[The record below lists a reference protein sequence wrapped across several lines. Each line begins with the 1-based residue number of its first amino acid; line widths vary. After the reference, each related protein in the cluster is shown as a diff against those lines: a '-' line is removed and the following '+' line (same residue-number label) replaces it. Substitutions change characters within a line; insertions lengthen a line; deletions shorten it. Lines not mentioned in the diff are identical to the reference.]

1 MRPSP
6 PPYDPSR
13 LRPRAALRRALAGRR
28 VLITGPALDGVGR
41 VLAHIHALHGAE
53 VALADVLPLEAVA
66 AECAALGAAR
76 VVACR
81 FDAALEGDSARMVR
95 EACAG
100 VTGGAL
106 DAVYLNHNA
115 GVFCAMLEQPE
126 LVKCARR
133 LMAINFFSYAEIAD
147 AAMPFLLD
155 AARAAGADKGAAAP
169 SAIVAISSLAAAMP
183 MLDTHA
189 YAASKAAISSWFSSL
204 RIELRRDAARAR
216 LVQVNL
222 MYFSAVRTATLVRA
236 LGGEGGPNQRVLA
249 LAADPVDA
257 AFATVEACRLRRPVS
272 YYPENVGILPKIYAI
287 WPWLARRIV
296 SSVVVKAVVVT
307 ENAAAAAAAAAAG
320 KTAAATTAAAAAAA
334 AAVVVME

>member
-1 MRPSP
+1 MPSP

-76 VVACR
+76 VVTVR

-100 VTGGAL
+100 LTGGL
-106 DAVYLNHNA
+106 IDAVYLNHNA
-115 GVFCAMLEQPE
+115 GVFCPMLEQPE
-126 LVKCARR
+126 LVRTARR
-133 LMAINFFSYAEIAD
+133 LMSINFFAYAEIAD
-147 AAMPFLLD
+147 AAMPALLA
-155 AARAAGADKGAAAP
+155 AARAAGAGAGAGAAPP
-169 SAIVAISSLAAAMP
+169 SAIVAISSLAAALP

-189 YAASKAAISSWFSSL
+189 YAASKAAIAAWFGAL
-204 RIELRRDAARAR
+204 RIELRRDAAKAR
-216 LVQVNL
+216 LLGVHIVN
-222 MYFSAVRTATLVRA
+222 FSAVRTATLVRA

-257 AFATVEACRLRRPVS
+257 AFATIEACRLRRPVS
-272 YYPENVGILPKIYAI
+272 YFPASVGILPVIYAV

-296 SSVVVKAVVVT
+296 SSVVVKAVVAAPSASASLAP
-307 ENAAAAAAAAAAG
+307 EASPPAASADGGAANAHELQR
-320 KTAAATTAAAAAAA
+320 
-334 AAVVVME
+334 V